1 MDALEQLLKVK
12 PVPENKISTQVKQK
26 KQVEI
31 KTTIIDNRKSGYD
44 RKALR
49 KKMLERGLM
58 ASITRT
64 VPKSKPQSI
73 MSSNAP
79 SIAPITST
87 QSGLK
92 KKLKRR
98 SNIRIK
104 SIGTKEIVIDTVADP
119 TMNQVGSVTVKRL
132 KKKLKISN
140 KISKG
145 TITSFADP
153 LTEKFVIKTTRK
165 LPQVPEEQMVLL
177 DLKNRLPEQEPVI
190 KIKSNSYYLNNRQ
203 IFINFI
209 NSLFSP
215 YRDSILAESA
225 ESVSCDSK
233 SDGFSLMTHQE
244 IVRDYI
250 NLYTPYRGLL
260 IYHGLGAG
268 KTCASIGIAEGLK
281 HDKQVIIMTPA
292 SLRRNYQ
299 NELKTCGD
307 MLYRVNQF
315 WEFITTQDIN
325 TIKAL
330 AVSLSLSETFIKKA
344 GGAWVTDI
352 RKPAN
357 FDSLTPEKRF
367 SLNKQVDEMIRS
379 KYSFINYNGL
389 RTSHLDSLSNN
400 GSINPFDNKVIIID
414 EVHNFVGRI
423 ANKIGKKKA
432 SDSLS
437 LRLYEYLLSAQ
448 NTRLVFLTGTPIIN
462 YPNEIGI
469 LFNMLRGYIK
479 TFVLYVNVETS
490 SRVNQ
495 ETIEEILKP
504 LKVAD
509 YINYDNASKTIS
521 ITRNP
526 FEYISQ
532 YDDRVYNGVKK
543 NKGWN
548 VCQENRDCEGG
559 FTCTEKKCQAMT
571 DESFI
576 KIVSD
581 MLRKKNIQTLKVD
594 RKSYTALPDTAE
606 KFNNMFIE
614 QKSAIGEMKNQMLFK
629 MRILGLT
636 SYFRSAREELMPR
649 HDIDKDMIIEEI
661 EMSNYQFGVY
671 ETARVSERSQETRN
685 ARKRKQGGD
694 DIYGDSS
701 STYRIF
707 SRAFCNYVF
716 PQEVGRPMPQEDS
729 DVNTILNKE
738 TGELGDE
745 DLLDGASVAE
755 KLQNPDGKYELD
767 DTKSLQLQVGKL
779 QDSSYPARISRAL
792 EALEINGDKY
802 LSVKGLSIYSPKF
815 LTMYENIISD
825 SNKGLHLV
833 YSQFRTLEGIGIFE
847 LVLKYN
853 GFVKFK
859 LKKTDSGYDI
869 DMNEEDIGKPA
880 FALYTGTEETEEK
893 DIVRRIFNGEWD
905 SIPQNIAEKLRKVST
920 DNKMGELIKVFMIT
934 SSGAEGITLKNCRFV
949 HIVEPYW
956 HPVRVEQVI
965 GRARR
970 ICSHKDLPK
979 EYQNV
984 TVFMY
989 LMKFSEEQMV
999 PVALEGMASKD
1010 LLKKDVSK
1018 IDKVTP
1024 FTSDQALFEISNIK
1038 SNINKQILSAV
1049 KSSSIDCALHS
1060 RAGDDDDVVCMA
1072 FGQVD
1077 STRFTTKPALTIES
1091 EFDKIRSQNMKKI
1104 KWKASEITLGG
1115 KIYAF
1120 RAKYKDASGKKGK
1133 IGFIYDLESYQ
1144 VAKKRGGNPILKGKI
1159 VFTKEKRLE
1168 FIEI

>member
-1 MDALEQLLKVK
+1 MNVLEQQLRVK
-12 PVPENKISTQVKQK
+12 PVPENKISTQIKRK
-26 KQVEI
+26 T
-31 KTTIIDNRKSGYD
+31 KTTIIDNRKSGYN
-44 RKALR
+44 RSALR
-49 KKMLERGLM
+49 NKMIEQGL
-58 ASITRT
+58 IT
-64 VPKSKPQSI
+64 
-73 MSSNAP
+73 
-79 SIAPITST
+79 
-87 QSGLK
+87 
-92 KKLKRR
+92 
-98 SNIRIK
+98 
-104 SIGTKEIVIDTVADP
+104 
-119 TMNQVGSVTVKRL
+119 SVTVKRPDTIKRKTIRRKKFRIKRSIGKTNTDREDRGPTEQEDQAEQENKESSQIPKL
-132 KKKLKISN
+132 TRLKKLKTKIRISN

-145 TITSFADP
+145 TITSFANP
-153 LTEKFVIKTTRK
+153 LKSVVVKTTRK
-165 LPQVPEEQMVLL
+165 LPQVPEEQMLIHL
-177 DLKNRLPEQEPVI
+177 SDLKNRLPKGESVI
-190 KIKSNSYYLNNRQ
+190 KIKSNAYYLNNRQ

-225 ESVSCDSK
+225 ENVSCEPK
-233 SDGFSLMTHQE
+233 SSGFSLMTHQE

-281 HDKQVIIMTPA
+281 HNKQVIIMTPA

-315 WEFITTQDIN
+315 WEFIETKDVNI
-325 TIKAL
+325 IKAL
-330 AVSLSLSETFIKKA
+330 AVSLSLSEDFITKT

-352 RKPAN
+352 RKPSN
-357 FDSLTPEKRF
+357 FESLTPEKRF
-367 SLNKQVDEMIRS
+367 SLNFQVDEMIRS

-389 RTSHLDSLSNN
+389 RQSHLDVLSKENT
-400 GSINPFDNKVIIID
+400 INPFDNKVIIID

-423 ANKIGKKKA
+423 ANKIGKKK
-432 SDSLS
+432 STECLS
-437 LRLYEYLLSAQ
+437 LKLYEYLLSAQ

-479 TFVLYVNVETS
+479 TFVFHVNVETS
-490 SRVNQ
+490 SRIDQ

-504 LKVAD
+504 LNVAD
-509 YINYDNASKTIS
+509 YIKYDNASKTIA

-526 FEYISQ
+526 FEYVSQ
-532 YDDRVYNGVKK
+532 YEDRVYSGVKK

-548 VCQENRDCEGG
+548 VCKENRDCEGG
-559 FTCTEKKCQAMT
+559 FTCDDKQCLPMSDSA
-571 DESFI
+571 FV

-581 MLRKKNIQTLKVD
+581 ILRRKEIHTMKVG
-594 RKSYTALPDTAE
+594 RKSYTALPDTAD

-636 SYFRSAREELMPR
+636 SYFRSAREELMPS
-649 HDIDKDMIIEEI
+649 HDVDKDMVIEEI

-671 ETARVSERSQETRN
+671 ETARVSERSQETKN
-685 ARKRKQGGD
+685 ARKHKKGGD

-716 PQEVGRPMPQEDS
+716 PQEIGRPMPKEET
-729 DVNTILNKE
+729 DVSYILNS
-738 TGELGDE
+738 GEGGDE
-745 DLLDGASVAE
+745 DLIDGASVEE

-767 DTKSLQLQVGKL
+767 DSKELQLQVSNI
-779 QDSSYPARISRAL
+779 QDTSYPSRISSAL
-792 EALEINGDKY
+792 EALESNGEKY
-802 LSVKGLSIYSPKF
+802 LSMNGLSIYSPKF
-815 LTMYENIISD
+815 HTMYQNIISEE
-825 SNKGLHLV
+825 NKGLHLI

-847 LVLKYN
+847 LVLKFN
-853 GFVKFK
+853 GFIKFK
-859 LKKTDSGYDI
+859 LKKIDGGYDLDI
-869 DMNEEDIGKPA
+869 SEEDLGKPA

-893 DIVRRIFNGEWD
+893 DIVRKIFNGEWD
-905 SIPQNIAEKLRKVST
+905 SVPQNIAEKLRKVSV

-984 TVFMY
+984 KVFIY
-989 LMKFSEEQMV
+989 LMKFSAEQIV
-999 PVALEGMASKD
+999 PVALDGMASKD

-1018 IDKVTP
+1018 IDKATP
-1024 FTSDQALFEISNIK
+1024 FTSDQTLFEISNIK
-1038 SNINKQILSAV
+1038 ANINKQILAAV

-1072 FGQVD
+1072 FGQVEPG
-1077 STRFTTKPALTIES
+1077 RFTTAPALTIES

-1104 KWKASEITLGG
+1104 KWEASEITLGG

-1120 RAKYKDASGKKGK
+1120 RPKYKQASGKKGK
-1133 IGFIYDLESYQ
+1133 IGLVYDLESYY
-1144 VAKKRGGNPILKGKI
+1144 VAKKRGGNPVLKGKI
-1159 VFTKEKRLE
+1159 IFAKDNRLE
-1168 FIEI
+1168 FTEI